1 MESGARAARFQH
13 DGGEVRCLKGGEGGA
28 AAIGRC
34 AASPPPTPVL
44 SIVFV
49 TFSPCPS
56 PHSCVFES
64 SVGCGLLS
72 LVLFRSPMMRWGF
85 TTFGMGFGAGEA
97 YRYSSSEF
105 DKEKGGK

>member
-1 MESGARAARFQH
+1 M
-13 DGGEVRCLKGGEGGA
+13 
-28 AAIGRC
+28 
-34 AASPPPTPVL
+34 
-44 SIVFV
+44 
-49 TFSPCPS
+49 
-56 PHSCVFES
+56 FES

-72 LVLFRSPMMRWGF
+72 LVLFRSPMMRLGF

>member
-1 MESGARAARFQH
+1 
-13 DGGEVRCLKGGEGGA
+13 
-28 AAIGRC
+28 
-34 AASPPPTPVL
+34 
-44 SIVFV
+44 
-49 TFSPCPS
+49 
-56 PHSCVFES
+56 VFES